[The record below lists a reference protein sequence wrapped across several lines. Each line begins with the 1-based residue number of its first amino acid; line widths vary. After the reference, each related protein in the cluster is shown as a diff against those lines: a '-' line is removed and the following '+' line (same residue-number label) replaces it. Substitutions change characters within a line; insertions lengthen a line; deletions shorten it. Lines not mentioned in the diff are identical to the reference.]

1 MVTLLT
7 ASFVHD
13 ERISVVYQV
22 GNIVHGHNP
31 SVLDTI
37 QAFFEQVGHNIMCCD
52 TTSFYFIGW

>member
-1 MVTLLT
+1 MVTFLT

-37 QAFFEQVGHNIMCCD
+37 QGFFEQVGHNIM
-52 TTSFYFIGW
+52 YVA